1 MTSSWGVSAAE
12 APGKFQSDTHHFES
26 QIIWCEVTWDL
37 VVGYLT
43 AQWLKTLDF
52 VDVVHFQTDFKLTNE
67 LSLYVVALWQLIL
80 QLATPITRHYS
91 FESRLRFGIRLG
103 DLFPAIHIAGP
114 RTNRLHSTFSHAVL
128 PQTINSSTY
137 TDTSLHPSLTVTHQ
151 VKSSQVKK
159 FYWHKFI
166 HFFNNHEVTETQL
179 GLFVTKKNTCHIYQT
194 KRTSFWQNRLVGCKT
209 KSATLLISTQIRTN
223 EVETN
228 VFQQTEYQQSI
239 KK

>member
-67 LSLYVVALWQLIL
+67 LSLYVVALRQLIL

-137 TDTSLHPSLTVTHQ
+137 TDTSLHPSLMVTHQ
-151 VKSSQVKK
+151 VKSSHVKK

-166 HFFNNHEVTETQL
+166 LFFNNHEVTETQL
-179 GLFVTKKNTCHIYQT
+179 GLFVTKKYMPYLSNEKELFLTKQVSRVQNKKCHIIDIYANT
-194 KRTSFWQNRLVGCKT
+194 NKWSRNKRV
-209 KSATLLISTQIRTN
+209 STDWIP
-223 EVETN
+223 
-228 VFQQTEYQQSI
+228 TEY
-239 KK
+239 